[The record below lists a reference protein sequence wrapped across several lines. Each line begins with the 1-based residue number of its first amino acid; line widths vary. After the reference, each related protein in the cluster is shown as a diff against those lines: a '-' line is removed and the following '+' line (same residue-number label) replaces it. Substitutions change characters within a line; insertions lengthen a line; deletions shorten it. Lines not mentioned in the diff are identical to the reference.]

1 MENKI
6 NTKIASD
13 LLDKM
18 QEIKNYIQNIDIDD
32 KNRTDI
38 VSCLDNVRPIVLT
51 KDDFLKR
58 KRVKTCVPNYLKCK
72 ARRANGEQCTRK
84 RKNDMYYCGTHEK
97 NRPHGE
103 IEEENNVEYK
113 KVEVWVEEING
124 IIYYVDNFHNVYKT
138 EDILSNKPDP
148 DIISRYKIDSDNK
161 ICMECN

>member
-1 MENKI
+1 
-6 NTKIASD
+6 
-13 LLDKM
+13 
-18 QEIKNYIQNIDIDD
+18 
-32 KNRTDI
+32 
-38 VSCLDNVRPIVLT
+38 
-51 KDDFLKR
+51 
-58 KRVKTCVPNYLKCK
+58 
-72 ARRANGEQCTRK
+72 
-84 RKNDMYYCGTHEK
+84 MYYCGTHEK